1 MGWKHGGMRC
11 REEIEATAFQLQDRL
26 EQIETS
32 NKDLAPMLVLPLY
45 SELPGE
51 RQALIFD
58 PAPPGSRKCV
68 IATNIA
74 ETSLTIDGIRY
85 VVDCGYCK
93 FKVFS
98 PKMGM
103 DALQVR
109 SRPLAQPPPPHCGL
123 VRLRRLRVRLCAS
136 AEYCGEAPGD
146 GREVWRVERTLDGE
160 AHASPVHTG
169 VLGQWTTQLHALT
182 ASYFRAVPVR
192 RIINRIRVRPA

>member
-109 SRPLAQPPPPHCGL
+109 SRPLAQPPPPT
-123 VRLRRLRVRLCAS
+123 VASCA
-136 AEYCGEAPGD
+136 YGG
-146 GREVWRVERTLDGE
+146 
-160 AHASPVHTG
+160 
-169 VLGQWTTQLHALT
+169 
-182 ASYFRAVPVR
+182 
-192 RIINRIRVRPA
+192 

>member
-109 SRPLAQPPPPHCGL
+109 SRPLAQPPPPL
-123 VRLRRLRVRLCAS
+123 WPR
-136 AEYCGEAPGD
+136 
-146 GREVWRVERTLDGE
+146 
-160 AHASPVHTG
+160 
-169 VLGQWTTQLHALT
+169 ALT
-182 ASYFRAVPVR
+182 AAEGAAMCICRVLRRSSGRRAR
-192 RIINRIRVRPA
+192 GLAC

>member
-1 MGWKHGGMRC
+1 MRFSSF

-32 NKDLAPMLVLPLY
+32 NKDLSPMLVLPLY

-74 ETSLTIDGIRY
+74 ETSLTIDGIKY
-85 VVDCGYCK
+85 VIDCGYCK

-103 DALQVR
+103 DSLQVR
-109 SRPLAQPPPPHCGL
+109 SRRWAA
-123 VRLRRLRVRLCAS
+123 AS
-136 AEYCGEAPGD
+136 AIAAAACSA
-146 GREVWRVERTLDGE
+146 
-160 AHASPVHTG
+160 
-169 VLGQWTTQLHALT
+169 
-182 ASYFRAVPVR
+182 AVV
-192 RIINRIRVRPA
+192 